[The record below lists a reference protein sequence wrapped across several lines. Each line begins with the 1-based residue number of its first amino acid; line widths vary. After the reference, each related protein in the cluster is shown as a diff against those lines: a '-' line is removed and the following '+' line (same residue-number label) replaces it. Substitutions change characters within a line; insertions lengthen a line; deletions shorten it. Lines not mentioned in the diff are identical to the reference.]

1 MIIGTTE
8 DGEVI
13 ETADGA
19 HESSFRDLL
28 RFRPDLRLDLLK
40 RGKLEPNPEKRK
52 RAIAEAEKEIREN
65 RIKRIRAIL
74 TGKYN

>member
-1 MIIGTTE
+1 MIIGMT
-8 DGEVI
+8 DNGEVI

-40 RGKLEPNPEKRK
+40 RGKLEPDPEKRK
-52 RAIAEAEKEIREN
+52 KAIAEAEKEIRAKKRE
-65 RIKRIRAIL
+65 RIRAIL
-74 TGKYN
+74 AGA